1 VASVTRPCHR
11 DSAAAILRS
20 STSRAR
26 RFQSARSIPI
36 GNASVSVNT
45 NKDIQERTNLGFDA
59 ITKLQQFAG
68 GLNEPKLFPKE
79 LLGDSK
85 HLGSDACSVF
95 QINSILGSI
104 HLTSTEIT

>member
-1 VASVTRPCHR
+1 MPSRFGGGNFAVLNLQSPEIPKRSL
-11 DSAAAILRS
+11 DSNWQRVGL
-20 STSRAR
+20 
-26 RFQSARSIPI
+26 
-36 GNASVSVNT
+36 GVNT

-68 GLNEPKLFPKE
+68 GLNEPKPFPKE

-85 HLGSDACSVF
+85 HLCSDACSVF

>member
-1 VASVTRPCHR
+1 MPSQFDGSNFAVLNLQSLEIPKHSLGSNWQR
-11 DSAAAILRS
+11 IGLR
-20 STSRAR
+20 
-26 RFQSARSIPI
+26 
-36 GNASVSVNT
+36 VNT
-45 NKDIQERTNLGFDA
+45 NEDIQERTNLGFDA
-59 ITKLQQFAG
+59 ITKLQQFAR
-68 GLNEPKLFPKE
+68 GLNEPKLFSKE